1 MKVGVAHKLFLAIL
15 TAAVLSV
22 FSAVVIMQW
31 NISRGFLKFIN
42 SVEQSG
48 VSNLARRLEDFYSS
62 DQNWDLLRNDPAHWN
77 RLVAVSMPEFG
88 PPLGSHWHDN
98 PSPEERRPDRPLPNH
113 IPSDSNGLMPPLIS
127 HDFDQ
132 RLYLLDMN
140 KNVLI
145 KHADVT
151 AGNVVTPLLYQGRV
165 VGYLGLSPRPI
176 ISDAPQQRF
185 LSEQKSALALTAGV
199 VVLLASALSLL
210 LARRLVKPIQ
220 ELTHATHQ
228 LAAGSF
234 SVRVSAASHDELGEL
249 ARDFNALAL
258 SLEQGE
264 VTRRQWVADI
274 SHELRTPL
282 SILRGEIEALQDGI
296 RQPTTDEINSLHSE
310 VMHLVRLVDDLYQ
323 LSLSDVGA
331 LTYRKSE
338 LDLVSV
344 LKETVMSFQADF
356 LSKNIS
362 LELEK
367 PKNGGVSFFGDSER
381 LHQLFSNLLDNS
393 LKYTDSGGSLQV
405 VLRADNGNVTID
417 FSDSAPN
424 VPDVEL
430 HRLFERLYRVESSRN
445 RLTGGAGLGLAIC
458 NNIVAAHN
466 GSIMAQASSRGGLW
480 VRIELPGGNS

>member
-1 MKVGVAHKLFLAIL
+1 MKLGVAHKLFLAIL
-15 TAAVLSV
+15 TAAILSV

-31 NISRGFLKFIN
+31 NIHRGFLKFIN

-48 VSNLARRLEDFYSS
+48 VLRLAGKLEAFYRIE
-62 DQNWDLLRNDPAHWN
+62 QNWDLLRSDPDRWN
-77 RLVAVSMPEFG
+77 HLVAVSAPEVG
-88 PPLGSHWHDN
+88 PPHRNHWSDN
-98 PSPEERRPDRPLPNH
+98 PSSEDRRPDGPPPNH
-113 IPSDSNGLMPPLIS
+113 IPGENHGPMPPRIS

-132 RLYLLDMN
+132 RLYLLDSN
-140 KNVLI
+140 KNLLI
-145 KHADVT
+145 RHAEVT
-151 AGNVVTPLLYQGRV
+151 VDNTVTPLLHQGRV
-165 VGYLGLSPRPI
+165 VGYLGLSPRQI

-185 LSEQKSALALTAGV
+185 LREQQMALGLTAGV

-234 SVRVSAASHDELGEL
+234 AVRVSAASHDELGQL

-258 SLEQGE
+258 TLEQGE
-264 VTRRQWVADI
+264 FTRRQWVADI

-282 SILRGEIEALQDGI
+282 AILRGEIEALQDGI
-296 RQPTTDEINSLHSE
+296 RQPTNDKINSLHSE

-331 LTYRKSE
+331 LTYSKSE

-344 LKETVMSFQADF
+344 LEETVRSFRSDF

-362 LELEK
+362 LELKNPE
-367 PKNGGVSFFGDSER
+367 NGGVSIFGDAER

-405 VLRADNGNVTID
+405 ALRVENSKVTID
-417 FSDSAPN
+417 LNDSAPN
-424 VPDVEL
+424 VPEAEL
-430 HRLFERLYRVESSRN
+430 DRLFERLYRVESSRN

-458 NNIVAAHN
+458 RNIVTAHN
-466 GSIMAQASSRGGLW
+466 GSITAQTSPMGGLW
-480 VRIELPGGNS
+480 IRIELPGGNS

>member
-48 VSNLARRLEDFYSS
+48 VARLAGKLEEFYRSE
-62 DQNWDLLRNDPAHWN
+62 QNWDSLRSDPARWN
-77 RLVAVSMPEFG
+77 RLIVVSVPEVG
-88 PPLGSHWHDN
+88 PPHGNNW
-98 PSPEERRPDRPLPNH
+98 PAPPPPEERMPAGPPPQH
-113 IPSDSNGLMPPLIS
+113 IPDESHGLMPPRIS
-127 HDFDQ
+127 HNFDQ
-132 RLYLLDMN
+132 RLYLLGSN

-145 KHADVT
+145 KHAEVIVGS
-151 AGNVVTPLLYQGRV
+151 AVTPLLFQGKI
-165 VGYLGLSPRPI
+165 VGYLGLSPRQI
-176 ISDAPQQRF
+176 LSDAPQQRF
-185 LSEQKSALALTAGV
+185 LREQKLALGLTAGV

-234 SVRVSAASHDELGEL
+234 FVRVSPASNDELGQL
-249 ARDFNALAL
+249 ARDFNALAVT
-258 SLEQGE
+258 LEQGE
-264 VTRRQWVADI
+264 LTRRQWVADI

-282 SILRGEIEALQDGI
+282 AILRGEIEALQDGI
-296 RQPTTDEINSLHSE
+296 RQPTTEKINSLHSE

-338 LDLVSV
+338 LDLASV
-344 LKETVMSFQADF
+344 LKETVMTFRTDF
-356 LSKNIS
+356 ISKNIS
-362 LELEK
+362 LEWNIPE
-367 PKNGGVSFFGDSER
+367 NGGAYFFGDSER

-393 LKYTDSGGSLQV
+393 LKYTDSGGRLQV
-405 VLRADNGNVTID
+405 VLRVDNNKVTID
-417 FSDSAPN
+417 FNDSAPN
-424 VPDVEL
+424 VPEAEVD
-430 HRLFERLYRVESSRN
+430 RLFERLYRVESSRN
-445 RLTGGAGLGLAIC
+445 RSTGGAGLGLAIC
-458 NNIVAAHN
+458 RNIVTAHN
-466 GSIMAQASSRGGLW
+466 GSITAQASPMGGLW
-480 VRIELPGGNS
+480 IRIELPGASS

>member
-1 MKVGVAHKLFLAIL
+1 MKVGVSHRLFLALL

-22 FSAVVIMQW
+22 ISSVVIMQW
-31 NISRGFLKFIN
+31 NIKRGFLKFIN

-48 VSNLARRLEDFYSS
+48 ISHLAGKLEEFYRFE
-62 DQNWDLLRNDPAHWN
+62 QNWDSLRNEPTRWN
-77 RLVAVSMPEFG
+77 HLVAVSVAEVG
-88 PPLGSHWHDN
+88 PPHGNHLPDN
-98 PSPEERRPDRPLPNH
+98 PPPKNSSPDGPPPNH
-113 IPSDSNGLMPPLIS
+113 IPGENHGPMPPLIS
-127 HDFDQ
+127 HNFDQ
-132 RLYLLDMN
+132 RLYLLDSN

-145 KHADVT
+145 KHAEVT
-151 AGNVVTPLLYQGRV
+151 VGNTVTPLLYQGRV
-165 VGYLGLSPRPI
+165 VGYLGLSPRQI

-185 LSEQKSALALTAGV
+185 LREQKLSLGLTAGV

-210 LARRLVKPIQ
+210 LAKRLVKPIQ

-234 SVRVSAASHDELGEL
+234 AVRVSAASHDELGQL

-258 SLEQGE
+258 TLEQGE
-264 VTRRQWVADI
+264 LTRRQWVADI

-296 RQPTTDEINSLHSE
+296 RQPTADKINSLHSE

-344 LKETVMSFQADF
+344 LKETVMSFQSDF

-362 LELEK
+362 LAMENPDKGSVL
-367 PKNGGVSFFGDSER
+367 FFGDSER

-393 LKYTDSGGSLQV
+393 LKYTDSGGRLLVVLQV
-405 VLRADNGNVTID
+405 DNSNVTID
-417 FSDSAPN
+417 FNDSAPN
-424 VPDVEL
+424 VPEAEL
-430 HRLFERLYRVESSRN
+430 NRLFERLYRVESSRN

-466 GSIMAQASSRGGLW
+466 GSITAQASPMGGLW
-480 VRIELPGGNS
+480 IRIELPGANS

>member
-1 MKVGVAHKLFLAIL
+1 MKVGVVHKLFLAIL

-22 FSAVVIMQW
+22 FSSVVIMQW

-48 VSNLARRLEDFYSS
+48 VSRLAEKLEDFYSS
-62 DQNWDLLRNDPAHWN
+62 KQNWDLLRSDPARWN
-77 RLVAVSMPEFG
+77 HLIAVSMPEVGLPHGNHLSGTLPFEERIAAG
-88 PPLGSHWHDN
+88 PPPNNFSGENHGPIPPRMSHN
-98 PSPEERRPDRPLPNH
+98 FE
-113 IPSDSNGLMPPLIS
+113 
-127 HDFDQ
+127 Q
-132 RLYLLDMN
+132 RIYLLDSN

-145 KHADVT
+145 KHAEVT
-151 AGNVVTPLLYQGRV
+151 VGNTLTPLLYQGRT
-165 VGYLGLSPRPI
+165 VGYLGLSPRQI
-176 ISDAPQQRF
+176 IADAPQQRF
-185 LSEQKSALALTAGV
+185 LREQKLALGLTAGV

-210 LARRLVKPIQ
+210 MARRLVKPIQ

-234 SVRVSAASHDELGEL
+234 VVRVSAASHDELGQL
-249 ARDFNALAL
+249 ARDFNTLAL
-258 SLEQGE
+258 TLEQGE
-264 VTRRQWVADI
+264 LTRRQWVADI

-296 RQPTTDEINSLHSE
+296 RQPTIEKINSLHSE

-344 LKETVMSFQADF
+344 LQETVMAFRTDF
-356 LSKNIS
+356 HSKNIS
-362 LELEK
+362 LELDIPE
-367 PKNGGVSFFGDSER
+367 NGGVSFFGDSER

-393 LKYTDSGGSLQV
+393 LKYTDSGGRLQV
-405 VLRADNGNVTID
+405 VLHEDNSNVTID

-424 VPDVEL
+424 VPEAEL
-430 HRLFERLYRVESSRN
+430 DRLFERLYRVESSRN

-458 NNIVAAHN
+458 RNIVTAHN
-466 GSIMAQASSRGGLW
+466 GSITAQASPLGGLW
-480 VRIELPGGNS
+480 IKIELPGGNS

>member
-1 MKVGVAHKLFLAIL
+1 MKIGVAHKLFLAIL

-42 SVEQSG
+42 SVEQTG
-48 VSNLARRLEDFYSS
+48 VSRLAGKLEEFYSS
-62 DQNWDLLRNDPAHWN
+62 EQKWDLLRSNPARWSH
-77 RLVAVSMPEFG
+77 LVAVSMQEVG
-88 PPLGSHWHDN
+88 PPHGNHFPDTL
-98 PSPEERRPDRPLPNH
+98 PPKERIPAGPLPNH
-113 IPSDSNGLMPPLIS
+113 ISGENQGPMPPRIS

-132 RLYLLDMN
+132 RLYLLDSN

-145 KHADVT
+145 KRAEVT
-151 AGNVVTPLLYQGRV
+151 VGNAVTPLLYQGRV
-165 VGYLGLSPRPI
+165 VGYLGLSPRQI

-185 LSEQKSALALTAGV
+185 LREQKLALGLTAGV
-199 VVLLASALSLL
+199 VVLLASVLSLL

-234 SVRVSAASHDELGEL
+234 AVRVSATSHDELGQL

-258 SLEQGE
+258 TLEQGE
-264 VTRRQWVADI
+264 LSRRQWVADI

-296 RQPTTDEINSLHSE
+296 RQPTTDKINSLHSE

-331 LTYRKSE
+331 LSYRKSE

-344 LKETVMSFQADF
+344 LKETVESFQSGF

-362 LELEK
+362 VELKIPE
-367 PKNGGVSFFGDSER
+367 NGSVSFFGDSER
-381 LHQLFSNLLDNS
+381 LHQLFSNVLDNS
-393 LKYTDSGGSLQV
+393 LKYTDSGGRLQV
-405 VLRADNGNVTID
+405 SLHVDNSKVTID
-417 FSDSAPN
+417 FNDSAPN
-424 VPDVEL
+424 VPGAEL
-430 HRLFERLYRVESSRN
+430 DRLFERLYRVESSRN

-458 NNIVAAHN
+458 SNIVAAHN
-466 GSIMAQASSRGGLW
+466 GSITAQASSLGGLLI
-480 VRIELPGGNS
+480 RIELPVGNS

>member
-22 FSAVVIMQW
+22 FSSVVIMQW

-48 VSNLARRLEDFYSS
+48 VSRLAGKLEEFYSS
-62 DQNWDLLRNDPAHWN
+62 EQNWDLLRSDPSRWN
-77 RLVAVSMPEFG
+77 RLVAVSLLEVG
-88 PPLGSHWHDN
+88 PPHENHL
-98 PSPEERRPDRPLPNH
+98 PDGPPPNH
-113 IPSDSNGLMPPLIS
+113 IPGENHGLMPPRMS
-127 HDFDQ
+127 HNFDQ
-132 RLYLLDMN
+132 RIYLLDSN

-145 KHADVT
+145 KNAEVT
-151 AGNVVTPLLYQGRV
+151 VGNTMTPLLYQGRV
-165 VGYLGLSPRPI
+165 VGYLGLSPRQI

-185 LSEQKSALALTAGV
+185 LREQKFALSLTAGV

-234 SVRVSAASHDELGEL
+234 AVRVSAAAHDELGQL

-258 SLEQGE
+258 TLEQGE
-264 VTRRQWVADI
+264 LTRRQWVADI

-282 SILRGEIEALQDGI
+282 AILRGEIEALQDGI
-296 RQPTTDEINSLHSE
+296 RQPTTEKINSLHSE

-338 LDLVSV
+338 LDLASV
-344 LKETVMSFQADF
+344 LKETVMPFRSDF
-356 LSKNIS
+356 LSKNIT
-362 LELEK
+362 LELK
-367 PKNGGVSFFGDSER
+367 IPKNGGVSFFGDSER

-393 LKYTDSGGSLQV
+393 LKYTDSGGRLQV
-405 VLRADNGNVTID
+405 YLHVDNSNVTID
-417 FSDSAPN
+417 FNDSAPN
-424 VPDVEL
+424 VPEAEL
-430 HRLFERLYRVESSRN
+430 DRLFERLYRVESSRN

-458 NNIVAAHN
+458 RNIVTAHN
-466 GSIMAQASSRGGLW
+466 GNITAQASSMGGLW
-480 VRIELPGGNS
+480 IRIELPGASS

>member
-1 MKVGVAHKLFLAIL
+1 MKVGVAHKMFLALL

-22 FSAVVIMQW
+22 FSAVAIMQW
-31 NISRGFLKFIN
+31 NINRGFLKFIN

-48 VSNLARRLEDFYSS
+48 VSRLAGKLEEFYRAE
-62 DQNWDLLRNDPAHWN
+62 QKWDLLRSDPARWN
-77 RLVAVSMPEFG
+77 RLVAVSMPEVG
-88 PPLGSHWHDN
+88 PPHGNHLPGN
-98 PSPEERRPDRPLPNH
+98 PPQDARRPDGPSPNH
-113 IPSDSNGLMPPLIS
+113 IPGENHGPMPPRIS

-132 RLYLLDMN
+132 RLYLLDNN

-145 KHADVT
+145 KNAEVT
-151 AGNVVTPLLYQGRV
+151 IGNAVTPLLYQGRV
-165 VGYLGLSPRPI
+165 VGYLGLSPRQI

-185 LSEQKSALALTAGV
+185 LREQKSALGLTAGV

-234 SVRVSAASHDELGEL
+234 DVRVSPASHDELGQL
-249 ARDFNALAL
+249 ARDFNALAVA
-258 SLEQGE
+258 LEQGE
-264 VTRRQWVADI
+264 LTRRQWVADI

-282 SILRGEIEALQDGI
+282 AILRGEIEALQDGI
-296 RQPTTDEINSLHSE
+296 RQPTTDKVNSLHSE

-344 LKETVMSFQADF
+344 LEETMMSFRSDF
-356 LSKNIS
+356 LSKNVS
-362 LELEK
+362 LELK
-367 PKNGGVSFFGDSER
+367 SPDDGGVSFFGDSER

-393 LKYTDSGGSLQV
+393 LKYTDSGGRVLV
-405 VLRADNGNVTID
+405 VLHMDSSNVIID
-417 FSDSAPN
+417 FNDSAPN
-424 VPDVEL
+424 VPEAEL
-430 HRLFERLYRVESSRN
+430 DRLFERLYRVESSRN

-458 NNIVAAHN
+458 RNIVTAHN
-466 GSIMAQASSRGGLW
+466 GSISAQASSMGGLW
-480 VRIELPGGNS
+480 IRIELPGGNS

>member
-31 NISRGFLKFIN
+31 SISRGFLKFIN

-48 VSNLARRLEDFYSS
+48 VSRLAEKLEEFYRSE
-62 DQNWDLLRNDPAHWN
+62 QNWDLLRNDPARWN
-77 RLVAVSMPEFG
+77 HLIAVSVPEVG
-88 PPLGSHWHDN
+88 PPHGSNWPAPPPPDERI
-98 PSPEERRPDRPLPNH
+98 PAESPPQH
-113 IPSDSNGLMPPLIS
+113 IPDENLGPMPPRIS
-127 HDFDQ
+127 HNFNQ
-132 RLYLLDMN
+132 RLYLLDSN
-140 KNVLI
+140 KIVLI
-145 KHADVT
+145 KRAEVSV
-151 AGNVVTPLLYQGRV
+151 GNTLTPLLNQGRI
-165 VGYLGLSPRPI
+165 VGYLGLLPRQI

-185 LSEQKSALALTAGV
+185 LREQKFALGLTAGV

-234 SVRVSAASHDELGEL
+234 DVRVSATLRDELGQL
-249 ARDFNALAL
+249 ARDFNSLAL
-258 SLEQGE
+258 TLEQGE
-264 VTRRQWVADI
+264 LTRRQWVADI

-296 RQPTTDEINSLHSE
+296 RQPTTEKISSLHSE

-344 LKETVMSFQADF
+344 LQETIMSFRKDF
-356 LSKNIS
+356 LSKNIL
-362 LELEK
+362 LELNIPED
-367 PKNGGVSFFGDSER
+367 GGVSFFGDSER
-381 LHQLFSNLLDNS
+381 LHQLFSNLFDNS
-393 LKYTDSGGSLQV
+393 LKYTDSGGRLQV
-405 VLRADNGNVTID
+405 VLREDNSNVTID

-424 VPDVEL
+424 VPEAEL
-430 HRLFERLYRVESSRN
+430 DRLFERLYRVESSRN

-458 NNIVAAHN
+458 RNIVTAHN
-466 GSIMAQASSRGGLW
+466 GSITAQSSPLGGLW
-480 VRIELPGGNS
+480 IRIELPGASS

>member
-48 VSNLARRLEDFYSS
+48 VSNLARKLEELYSS
-62 DQNWDLLRNDPAHWN
+62 EQNWDLLRSDPAHWN
-77 RLVAVSMPEFG
+77 RLVTVSMPEVG
-88 PPLGSHWHDN
+88 PPHGNHM
-98 PSPEERRPDRPLPNH
+98 PDTPPPGEGRSDGPPPNH
-113 IPSDSNGLMPPLIS
+113 ISGENHGPMPPRIS
-127 HDFDQ
+127 HNFDQ
-132 RLYLLDMN
+132 RIYLLDRN
-140 KNVLI
+140 KKVLI
-145 KHADVT
+145 KHAEVT
-151 AGNVVTPLLYQGRV
+151 VGNTVTPLLYQGKV
-165 VGYLGLSPRPI
+165 VGYLGLSPRQI
-176 ISDAPQQRF
+176 ISDSPQQRF
-185 LSEQKSALALTAGV
+185 LREQKLALGLTAGV

-210 LARRLVKPIQ
+210 LARLLVKPIQ

-234 SVRVSAASHDELGEL
+234 AVRVSATSRDELGQL

-264 VTRRQWVADI
+264 MTRRQWVADI

-296 RQPTTDEINSLHSE
+296 RQPTTEKVNSLHSE

-338 LDLVSV
+338 FDLVSV
-344 LKETVMSFQADF
+344 LDETVMPFRTDF

-362 LELEK
+362 LELKIPE
-367 PKNGGVSFFGDSER
+367 NGGVLFFGDPER

-393 LKYTDSGGSLQV
+393 LKYTDSGGRLQIL
-405 VLRADNGNVTID
+405 LRVDNSKVTID
-417 FSDSAPN
+417 FNDSAPN
-424 VPDVEL
+424 VPEAEL
-430 HRLFERLYRVESSRN
+430 DRLFERLYRVESSRN

-458 NNIVAAHN
+458 RNIVTAHN
-466 GSIMAQASSRGGLW
+466 GSITAQASPMGGLW
-480 VRIELPGGNS
+480 IRIELPGASS